1 MTDGTVDSNYPLP
14 IGGTDGRDD
23 NGVHA
28 DSPAKIKG
36 VPEVERLATGFVHCL
51 RNGGLTVPVS
61 MSLRFAQALDAV
73 GLQNGEDVYWAGRAT
88 LLTRPEDIAMFD
100 AMFMAFFHRN
110 GMGFKVRFEDE
121 AESASLG
128 TDDGGE
134 GDDGSGEGEDD
145 VVALRY
151 SATETLNEKD
161 FAEFT
166 KAELVEAQKVMAAMR
181 LRPSVRRSRRR
192 VASVFG
198 DRNDLRRTVRG
209 AMRTGGEPVVLHR
222 TSSGTRPRRLVLLL
236 DVSGS
241 MEPYARVLI
250 RFAHAAVVGRG
261 RVEVFALGTRLTR
274 MTRQLGSFDVD
285 DAVAAAAE
293 AVVDWSGG
301 TRLGDAIA
309 TFNDEWGVRG
319 MARGAIVVVLSDGW
333 DRGDP
338 EHMSS
343 EMQRLQ
349 RTAHSVIWVNPLKA
363 SPGYEPIARG
373 MAAAMPHVDE
383 FLEGHCLDSLTTLA
397 EAIGA

>member
-1 MTDGTVDSNYPLP
+1 MDGSAEDDQADREPPAVD
-14 IGGTDGRDD
+14 
-23 NGVHA
+23 A
-28 DSPAKIKG
+28 
-36 VPEVERLATGFVHCL
+36 VPDIERLATGFVHCL
-51 RNGGLTVPVS
+51 RTGGLTVPIS
-61 MSLRFAQALDAV
+61 MSLRFAQALLAV
-73 GLQNGEDVYWAGRAT
+73 GVGNGEDVYWAGRAT
-88 LLTRPEDIAMFD
+88 LVTRPEDIAMYD

-110 GMGFKVRFEDE
+110 AMGFKVRFEDE
-121 AESASLG
+121 AESASLA
-128 TDDGGE
+128 TDDGGD
-134 GDDGSGEGEDD
+134 GDDGSGEGEED
-145 VVALRY
+145 VLALRY
-151 SATETLNEKD
+151 SASETLNEKD

-166 KAELVEAQKVMAAMR
+166 KAELTEAQKVMAKMR

-192 VASVFG
+192 VPSVLG
-198 DRNDLRRTVRG
+198 NRNDLRRTVRA
-209 AMRTGGEPVVLHR
+209 AMRTGGEPVKLSR
-222 TSSGTRPRRLVLLL
+222 TTSGTRPRRLVLLL

-285 DAVAAAAE
+285 DAVTAAAE

-301 TRLGDAIA
+301 TRLGEAIES
-309 TFNDEWGVRG
+309 FNDEWGVRG

-338 EHMSS
+338 DHMA
-343 EMQRLQ
+343 EQMERLQ

-373 MAAAMPHVDE
+373 MAAAMPHVDV
-383 FLEGHCLDSLTTLA
+383 FLEGHCLDSLTDLA
-397 EAIGA
+397 EAVGA

>member
-209 AMRTGGEPVVLHR
+209 AMRTGGL
-222 TSSGTRPRRLVLLL
+222 S
-236 DVSGS
+236 
-241 MEPYARVLI
+241 LI
-250 RFAHAAVVGRG
+250 H
-261 RVEVFALGTRLTR
+261 
-274 MTRQLGSFDVD
+274 
-285 DAVAAAAE
+285 
-293 AVVDWSGG
+293 
-301 TRLGDAIA
+301 I
-309 TFNDEWGVRG
+309 
-319 MARGAIVVVLSDGW
+319 
-333 DRGDP
+333 
-338 EHMSS
+338 
-343 EMQRLQ
+343 
-349 RTAHSVIWVNPLKA
+349 
-363 SPGYEPIARG
+363 
-373 MAAAMPHVDE
+373 
-383 FLEGHCLDSLTTLA
+383 
-397 EAIGA
+397 